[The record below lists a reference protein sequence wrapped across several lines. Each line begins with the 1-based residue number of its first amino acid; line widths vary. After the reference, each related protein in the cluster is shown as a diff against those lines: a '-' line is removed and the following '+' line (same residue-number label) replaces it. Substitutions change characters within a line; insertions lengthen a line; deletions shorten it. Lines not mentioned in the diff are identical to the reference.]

1 MGQELI
7 PLLEKRNLPIQDLR
21 LFGSNN
27 SAGRTLQ
34 TPYGE
39 RIVQLLSEQN
49 IEGLDALFFAASAE
63 VSHEWCPRAAEK

>member
-1 MGQELI
+1 MGQELL
-7 PLLEKRNLPIQDLR
+7 PLLEKRNFQVQELR

-27 SAGRTLQ
+27 SAGRILQ

-39 RIVQLLSEQN
+39 KVIQLLSEQG

-63 VSHEWCPRAAEK
+63 VSSEWCPRAAEK